1 MLVTALLALSAVFVG
16 LWLTGAEMN
25 ISSMMGMTMIVG
37 IVTEVAIFYYSEY
50 ADLTGEQNQHVR
62 LITAGNNRMRPIAMT
77 TLAAVFALLPL
88 ALGIGQGAAMQQP
101 LAIAIISGL
110 AVQLPMVLI
119 TLPILLV
126 VLKAVQP
133 GKDNLQSADP

>member
-16 LWLTGAEMN
+16 LWLTGTEMN

-62 LITAGNNRMRPIAMT
+62 LIKAGSNRMRPIAMT
-77 TLAAVFALLPL
+77 TLAAAFALLPL
-88 ALGIGQGAAMQQP
+88 ALGLGQGAAMQRP

-119 TLPILLV
+119 TLPVLLV
-126 VLKAVQP
+126 VLKALQP
-133 GKDNLQSADP
+133 GKDTLQAADR